1 MRQNRENKRK
11 TKVREKHTCTETVIS
26 RGDRERQRCTE
37 KEREVQMWDK
47 GHGTET
53 GANTQK
59 GLGWENKG
67 QRIAR
72 GRGSGRSCAEIPLHR
87 SLVSGL
93 SQGTKK
99 GRESKAS
106 LTSHVEAALETRM
119 RHPPCL
125 DPALNSVL
133 RPCWPLSTDRS
144 PPKEG
149 KVLAPRG
156 RSPRTSPKLPSLR
169 NGSSPAALSSGR
181 QAQEVLAE
189 KTCGG
194 FKLLTLRSEFLKAP

>member
-1 MRQNRENKRK
+1 MQ
-11 TKVREKHTCTETVIS
+11 
-26 RGDRERQRCTE
+26 
-37 KEREVQMWDK
+37 
-47 GHGTET
+47 
-53 GANTQK
+53 TQK

-72 GRGSGRSCAEIPLHR
+72 GKGSGRSCAEIPLHK

-93 SQGTKK
+93 SQNKGTKK
-99 GRESKAS
+99 GRGSKVL

-119 RHPPCL
+119 RHPPCM

-133 RPCWPLSTDRS
+133 CPSRPLSTDRS

-149 KVLAPRG
+149 KVLGPRG
-156 RSPRTSPKLPSLR
+156 RSPGTSPKLLSLR

-194 FKLLTLRSEFLKAP
+194 FKLLLK